1 MVMNYDLINLMLIGL
16 SVLHTFAGVI
26 TGIAAVAIVVKLR
39 S

>member
-1 MVMNYDLINLMLIGL
+1 MNYEMINLLLIGL
-16 SVLHTFAGVI
+16 SILHTFAAVI